1 MLIPDMLSK
10 AAADDPQKEAFIEK
24 HRRLTFRE
32 ADEASGR
39 LAQFLL
45 SQGIRKGDRLGI
57 FSAKCIE
64 EIVVILA
71 AMKMGALFVH
81 INPHVKSE
89 QLRHIVANCGMRALF
104 VHDSRIGVLN
114 QAGLEESSI
123 KLLVRLSQA
132 QAQRRDRSEYEHEY
146 ALEDI
151 LQCADADFAG
161 SLQTEAVHEDDPAA
175 ILYTSG
181 STGKPKGIVVTHRIF
196 SEATITSAQ
205 VLENRRTDRLIS
217 VTPFSF
223 DGALSQLFTMLYV
236 GGTLVL
242 QESLFPHDIVET
254 MLREQITGFHG
265 VPSLWRMLLQK
276 HSPLA
281 KHHYPHLRYISI
293 IGEPF
298 PHDELMKLK
307 ALLTQTKFYM
317 MYGITEAFRST
328 CLLPEEF
335 ERKIPSVGKPLPGV
349 DITVEDE
356 DGRLRGPGEIGEI
369 VHRGAFVSP
378 GYWNDPAKTSEVFRN
393 GALHTGD
400 LGKLDEEGYLY
411 FVGRKDKML
420 KSQGFRFSP
429 EEVEERLCRMPGVIE
444 AAVIGRHDLD
454 KGSSLKAL
462 VVTELGLALTE
473 KEVIRYCK
481 SILPYYMIPDTVEFR
496 EPLPKTA
503 NLKIN
508 RSELS

>member
-1 MLIPDMLSK
+1 MLIPDMLFK
-10 AAADDPQKEAFIEK
+10 AAADDPHKEAFIEK
-24 HRRLTFRE
+24 HRRMTFRE
-32 ADEASGR
+32 VDEASTR

-57 FSAKCIE
+57 FSAKCLE

-71 AMKMGALFVH
+71 AMKMGTIFVH
-81 INPHVKSE
+81 INPHFKSE
-89 QLRHIVANCGMRALF
+89 QLRHIAMDCGMRALF

-114 QAGLEESSI
+114 QAGLEESTI
-123 KLLVRLSQA
+123 ELIVRLSQA
-132 QAQRRDRSEYEHEY
+132 KAQHSDRSEYEHDY

-151 LQCADADFAG
+151 LQCADFAG
-161 SLQTEAVHEDDPAA
+161 SLQAAVQDDDPAA

-196 SEATITSAQ
+196 SEATVTSAQ
-205 VLENRRTDRLIS
+205 VLENRAADRLIS

-223 DGALSQLFTMLYV
+223 DGALSQLFTMLYA

-281 KHHYPHLRYISI
+281 KHQYPHLRYISV

-307 ALLTQTKFYM
+307 ALLKQTKFYM
-317 MYGITEAFRST
+317 MYGMTEAFRST
-328 CLLPEEF
+328 CLLPEDF

-349 DITVEDE
+349 DITVVDE
-356 DGRLRGPGEIGEI
+356 DGRLCGPGETGEI

-378 GYWNDPAKTSEVFRN
+378 GYWNDPAKTSEMFRD
-393 GALHTGD
+393 GALYTGD

-420 KSQGFRFSP
+420 KAQGFRFSP
-429 EEVEERLCRMPGVIE
+429 EEVEERLCQMPGVIE
-444 AAVIGRHDLD
+444 AAVIGRHDPD
-454 KGSSLKAL
+454 KVSSLKAL
-462 VVTELGLALTE
+462 VVMEEGLALTE
-473 KEVIRYCK
+473 KDVIRYCK
-481 SILPYYMIPDTVEFR
+481 SVLPYYMIPDTVEFR
-496 EPLPKTA
+496 QPLPKTA

>member
-32 ADEASGR
+32 ADEASTR
-39 LAQFLL
+39 LARFLL

-64 EIVVILA
+64 EIIVILA
-71 AMKMGALFVH
+71 AMKMGAIFVH
-81 INPHVKSE
+81 INPHAKSE
-89 QLRHIVANCGMRALF
+89 QLRHIVMDCGMRALF

-123 KLLVRLSQA
+123 ELIVRLSQA
-132 QAQRRDRSEYEHEY
+132 QAQRRDRSEYEHDY

-151 LQCADADFAG
+151 LQCADFAG
-161 SLQTEAVHEDDPAA
+161 SLQAEVHADDPAA

-196 SEATITSAQ
+196 SEATVTSAQ
-205 VLENRRTDRLIS
+205 VLENRAADRLIS

-281 KHHYPHLRYISI
+281 KHQYPHLRYISI

-307 ALLTQTKFYM
+307 ALLKQTKFYM
-317 MYGITEAFRST
+317 MYGMTEAFRST

-356 DGRLRGPGEIGEI
+356 DGRLCGPGETGEI

-378 GYWNDPAKTSEVFRN
+378 GYWNNPVKTNEVFRG

-429 EEVEERLCRMPGVIE
+429 EEVEERLCQMPGVTE
-444 AAVIGRHDLD
+444 AAVISRHDPG
-454 KGSSLKAL
+454 KGGSLKAL
-462 VVTELGLALTE
+462 VVTEEGVTLTE

-481 SILPYYMIPDTVEFR
+481 TVLPYYMIPDTVHFR